1 MKTALVLL
9 CKYAILLG
17 FCFIILYPLFSKLV
31 IAFMQQQDLYD
42 NSVKFIPKNFTLF
55 NIRSAVNY
63 LNYFPTLL
71 KTAALVFS
79 LSCLQVFSTMLAGYG
94 IARFHFPGKRIIF
107 LSALLTTIVPS
118 QITSVPM
125 YIYFNN
131 FNIFGIFGSNGI
143 NLIGTPIPLYL
154 MSLTAVSLNNGLFI
168 FLFCQFFKGFPKEL
182 EEAGYIDGAGS
193 LGVFFRINMPCATAM
208 IITCFL
214 FSFVWQWTDNSQ
226 LNTFWP
232 NNGLLMNMVEKMPST
247 MWMQTSD
254 DYWRSIMN
262 NAGILLLIF
271 PLLILYLFLQRYFV
285 ESIERSGIVG

>member
-1 MKTALVLL
+1 MHNTYKLKNTAKHTLVIAV
-9 CKYAILLG
+9 KYAVLLG

-42 NSVKFIPKNFTLF
+42 NSVKYIPKNFTLY
-55 NIRSAVNY
+55 NLRSAVNY
-63 LNYFPTLL
+63 LNYIPTTL

-79 LSCLQVFSTMLAGYG
+79 LSVLQVFSTMLAGYG
-94 IARFHFPGKRIIF
+94 IARFRFPGKRIVF
-107 LSALLTTIVPS
+107 LCALLTTIVPS

-125 YIYFNN
+125 YIYFSN
-131 FNIFGIFGSNGI
+131 F
-143 NLIGTPIPLYL
+143 NLIGTPVPLYL
-154 MSLTAVSLNNGLFI
+154 MSVTAVGLNNGLFI
-168 FLFCQFFKGFPKEL
+168 YLFCQFFKGFPKEL
-182 EEAGYIDGAGS
+182 EEAGQIDGAGAF
-193 LGVFFRINMPCATAM
+193 GVFFRIIMPCATS
-208 IITCFL
+208 ITVTCFL
-214 FSFVWQWTDNSQ
+214 FGFVWQWTDNSQ

-232 NNGLLMNMVEKMPST
+232 NNGFLMNMAEKMPST

-262 NAGILLLIF
+262 NTGILLLIF

>member
-1 MKTALVLL
+1 MHNTYKLKNTAKHALVIAV
-9 CKYAILLG
+9 KYAVLLG

-42 NSVKFIPKNFTLF
+42 NSVKYIPKNFTLY
-55 NIRSAVNY
+55 NLRSAVNY
-63 LNYFPTLL
+63 LNYIPTTL

-79 LSCLQVFSTMLAGYG
+79 LSVLQVFSTMLAGYG
-94 IARFHFPGKRIIF
+94 IARFRFPGKRIVF
-107 LSALLTTIVPS
+107 LCALLTTIVPS

-125 YIYFNN
+125 YIYFSN
-131 FNIFGIFGSNGI
+131 F
-143 NLIGTPIPLYL
+143 NLIGTPVPLYL
-154 MSLTAVSLNNGLFI
+154 MSVTAVGLNNGLFI
-168 FLFCQFFKGFPKEL
+168 YLFCQFFKGFPKEL
-182 EEAGYIDGAGS
+182 EEAGQIDGAGAF
-193 LGVFFRINMPCATAM
+193 GVFSRIIMPCATS
-208 IITCFL
+208 ITVTCFL
-214 FSFVWQWTDNSQ
+214 FGFVWQWTDNSQ

-232 NNGLLMNMVEKMPST
+232 NNGFLMNMAEKMPST

-262 NAGILLLIF
+262 NTGILLLIF